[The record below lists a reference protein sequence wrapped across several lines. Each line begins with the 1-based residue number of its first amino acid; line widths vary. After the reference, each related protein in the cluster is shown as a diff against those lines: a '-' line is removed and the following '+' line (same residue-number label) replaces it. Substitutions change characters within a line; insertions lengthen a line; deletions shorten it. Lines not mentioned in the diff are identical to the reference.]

1 VPPKVNK
8 KIRRSARE
16 AKYLEYKYS
25 HLNFFIESDTLPELL
40 TAADLRK
47 TYSMNLEVKGRLL
60 TESPV
65 KNN

>member
-8 KIRRSARE
+8 KIRRPARE
-16 AKYLEYKYS
+16 A
-25 HLNFFIESDTLPELL
+25 IESDTLPELL